1 MEKKCFKDRKFK
13 LWFYQASHSEAIRRS
28 SKVDLDK
35 IYDTNIDIY
44 FGDIKYIEIPCM
56 FQGLQIEMA
65 TEDDAIY
72 LSQKLGKEIF
82 MKNIIVMLS
91 EGKKY
96 YVVASIFKI
105 MENDLDYGV
114 LPIHVF
120 FTNKEI

>member
-1 MEKKCFKDRKFK
+1 
-13 LWFYQASHSEAIRRS
+13 
-28 SKVDLDK
+28 
-35 IYDTNIDIY
+35 
-44 FGDIKYIEIPCM
+44 M